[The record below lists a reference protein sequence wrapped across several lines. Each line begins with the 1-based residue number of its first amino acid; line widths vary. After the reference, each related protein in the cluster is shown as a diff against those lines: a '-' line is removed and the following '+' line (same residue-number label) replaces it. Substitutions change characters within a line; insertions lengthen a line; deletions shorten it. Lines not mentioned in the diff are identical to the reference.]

1 MVFKLVKIDY
11 MYCDYLRKYDKI
23 VVYNKGKKELRP
35 FIGVLFS
42 IGDKE
47 YFAPLSSPKPKHQI
61 MKNNIDFFKIDNGTL
76 GVINFNNMIPVYK
89 DNYDVITLNKHNLSK
104 GRKEY
109 QTLLKKQLLWLNKNS
124 DIVRKK
130 SIILYNAYIS
140 GALYKNIYERCCNF
154 PLLEVKCD
162 EYNKEN
168 SISSILGIER

>member
-1 MVFKLVKIDY
+1 MKFYNIKDEYIN
-11 MYCDYLRKYDKI
+11 YLKKYDAK
-23 VVYNKGKKELRP
+23 VADNKKGKRP
-35 FIGVLFS
+35 YVGVVLEIDGIKYYTPFT
-42 IGDKE
+42 
-47 YFAPLSSPKPKHQI
+47 SPKEKHRK
-61 MKNNIDFFKIDNGTL
+61 MKNTKDFRKINQGIY
-76 GVINFNNMIPVYK
+76 GAINFNNMIPLYK

-162 EYNKEN
+162 EYNKEKVL
-168 SISSILGIER
+168 I

>member
-1 MVFKLVKIDY
+1 
-11 MYCDYLRKYDKI
+11 
-23 VVYNKGKKELRP
+23 
-35 FIGVLFS
+35 
-42 IGDKE
+42 
-47 YFAPLSSPKPKHQI
+47 

-162 EYNKEN
+162 EYNKEKVL
-168 SISSILGIER
+168 I

>member
-1 MVFKLVKIDY
+1 MVFKLAKIDY
-11 MYCDYLRKYDKI
+11 MYCDYLRKYDKR

-89 DNYDVITLNKHNLSK
+89 DNYDVITLNKHN
-104 GRKEY
+104 
-109 QTLLKKQLLWLNKNS
+109 
-124 DIVRKK
+124 
-130 SIILYNAYIS
+130 
-140 GALYKNIYERCCNF
+140 
-154 PLLEVKCD
+154 
-162 EYNKEN
+162 
-168 SISSILGIER
+168 

>member
-11 MYCDYLRKYDKI
+11 MYCDYLRNYDKR

-76 GVINFNNMIPVYK
+76 GVINFNNMIPVVESALLLIDIDAMEDSKYQRLLQNQYK
-89 DNYDVITLNKHNLSK
+89 CIKADREQIQLTAKRLRDTLF
-104 GRKEY
+104 
-109 QTLLKKQLLWLNKNS
+109 KKDEELNGN
-124 DIVRKK
+124 DKK
-130 SIILYNAYIS
+130 I
-140 GALYKNIYERCCNF
+140 KERCCDL
-154 PLLEVKCD
+154 PLLEEVVKH
-162 EYNKEN
+162 YGNH
-168 SISSILGIER
+168 

>member
-11 MYCDYLRKYDKI
+11 MYCDYLRKYDKR

-47 YFAPLSSPKPKHQI
+47 YFASLSSPKPKHQI

-109 QTLLKKQLLWLNKNS
+109 QTLLKK
-124 DIVRKK
+124 
-130 SIILYNAYIS
+130 
-140 GALYKNIYERCCNF
+140 
-154 PLLEVKCD
+154 
-162 EYNKEN
+162 
-168 SISSILGIER
+168 

>member
-11 MYCDYLRKYDKI
+11 MYCDYLRKYDKR

-140 GALYKNIYERCCNF
+140 GALYKNIYDRCCNF

-162 EYNKEN
+162 EYNKEKVL
-168 SISSILGIER
+168 I